1 MAKQK
6 RKPASKPITSHQ
18 LFPAVVA
25 LWFGALFGL
34 GSLAVRPSLLES
46 VVMASRIDL
55 VIPAAAPPLGVTARI
70 LVALVL
76 AAIGSTIGLIIA
88 RRLTRPKPEVRERKR
103 TKLADREEAA
113 PRYTN
118 HPAFNEAEDDEPAGG
133 ILAQRRRALTIE
145 HDEEDFV
152 PHEMAP
158 LPGGAPQILDISKVG
173 FDAPPPHAALDL
185 GAYQAEPVRQEFQP
199 QPVAEAPPPAEQPAM
214 VAPAPAAAPR
224 QIFGQPVDGDHI
236 DQTFVQ
242 AAGFKTT
249 VFDTETPEP
258 LFPPRFAQS
267 EPAPEV
273 AAAPMA
279 VPPRFGAPEADPVV
293 PQFTVPPAPAV
304 EAFAV
309 PPMAPAAFAVPEPV
323 VEPAPA
329 PVAMPEPVSP
339 PAVPVAM
346 TPIAAPPEPL
356 PSPAGLGMTDLASRL
371 AESMARRRAARAA
384 AAGGVP
390 APVAAAPAPV
400 AEVAPVQ
407 AAAPVMPE
415 AALPEPAPAIA
426 PVPQAFAAPVAAPFA
441 APVEPEAPIPA
452 PFAPFAAAS
461 AAEPPQPA
469 PAAPAPAAIPAAMRP
484 LDLGGFEEEVEPLSS
499 LLPPRH
505 IAMPAAP
512 LAAAPVAAPEP
523 APFAMPQAIAPEP
536 EPQPEPE
543 TVEGTA
549 GEEPVAEDKFGS
561 LLGVPIQPAGP
572 RAGLVR
578 IEEPE
583 ADSAEI
589 EPVVIFPGQMARPQ
603 AEEAAPFRRFDAP
616 ANAEQ
621 GQPIAADNAAPAV
634 DREEAERALRMAL
647 ANLQRMSGA
656 A

>member
-34 GSLAVRPSLLES
+34 GSLAVRPSLLET
-46 VVMASRIDL
+46 VVMASRVDL

-70 LVALVL
+70 LVALAL
-76 AAIGSTIGLIIA
+76 AAVGSVIGLVIA
-88 RRLTRPKPEVRERKR
+88 RRLARPKPEVRERKR
-103 TKLADREEAA
+103 TKLAEHEEAA

-118 HPAFNEAEDDEPAGG
+118 HPAYAEADGEDAAGG

-158 LPGGAPQILDISKVG
+158 LPGGAPHILDISKVG
-173 FDAPPPHAALDL
+173 FDAPQPHAPLDL
-185 GAYQAEPVRQEFQP
+185 GAYQSEPVRQEFQP
-199 QPVAEAPPPAEQPAM
+199 QPVAE
-214 VAPAPAAAPR
+214 VAPVAAPVAAEPAQPEPPR
-224 QIFGQPVDGDHI
+224 QIFGQPVAGDHI

-258 LFPPRFAQS
+258 LFPPRMAQP
-267 EPAPEV
+267 EPAPAV
-273 AAAPMA
+273 AAAPA
-279 VPPRFGAPEADPVV
+279 PIPPRFGAPEGDPVV
-293 PQFTVPPAPAV
+293 PQFTVPPAPQV
-304 EAFAV
+304 EAYAV
-309 PPMAPAAFAVPEPV
+309 PPMAPDAFAVPAPVAEPDPAPV
-323 VEPAPA
+323 MMPEPAAMAPA
-329 PVAMPEPVSP
+329 PVAAPVAAPIS
-339 PAVPVAM
+339 VPV
-346 TPIAAPPEPL
+346 EPL

-384 AAGGVP
+384 AAGSVG
-390 APVAAAPAPV
+390 AAPAPV
-400 AEVAPVQ
+400 AEAAPVV
-407 AAAPVMPE
+407 AAAPVIPAPVMPE
-415 AALPEPAPAIA
+415 PAPVTAPAPQAFSAPVVEPSQPEA
-426 PVPQAFAAPVAAPFA
+426 PVPAAPIAM
-441 APVEPEAPIPA
+441 
-452 PFAPFAAAS
+452 
-461 AAEPPQPA
+461 
-469 PAAPAPAAIPAAMRP
+469 PAAMRP
-484 LDLGGFEEEVEPLSS
+484 LDLALDLGGFEKEAEPLSS

-512 LAAAPVAAPEP
+512 EP
-523 APFAMPQAIAPEP
+523 APFAMPQANAPEP
-536 EPQPEPE
+536 EP
-543 TVEGTA
+543 
-549 GEEPVAEDKFGS
+549 EPVEDAASEDRAHEESVSEDRFGS
-561 LLGVPIQPAGP
+561 LLGVAIQPAGP

-583 ADSAEI
+583 AETAEI
-589 EPVVIFPGQMARPQ
+589 EPVVIFPGQMVRPQ

-616 ANAEQ
+616 SSAEQ
-621 GQPIAADNAAPAV
+621 GQPIAADNSAPAV

-647 ANLQRMSGA
+647 ANLPRMSGA

>member
-173 FDAPPPHAALDL
+173 FDAPPPHAPLDL
-185 GAYQAEPVRQEFQP
+185 GAYQSEPVRQEFQP
-199 QPVAEAPPPAEQPAM
+199 QPVAETAPVATPVAAEPAQPE
-214 VAPAPAAAPR
+214 PQR
-224 QIFGQPVDGDHI
+224 QIFGQPVAGDHI

-258 LFPPRFAQS
+258 LFPPRMAQP
-267 EPAPEV
+267 EPAPAV
-273 AAAPMA
+273 AAAPA
-279 VPPRFGAPEADPVV
+279 PIPPRFGAPEGDPVV
-293 PQFTVPPAPAV
+293 PQFTVPPAPPV
-304 EAFAV
+304 EAYAV
-309 PPMAPAAFAVPEPV
+309 PPMAPDAFAVPAPVAEPDPAPV
-323 VEPAPA
+323 MMPEPAAMAPA
-329 PVAMPEPVSP
+329 PVAAPVAAPIS
-339 PAVPVAM
+339 VPV
-346 TPIAAPPEPL
+346 EPL

-384 AAGGVP
+384 AAGTAPAPVEAAPALVVQADP
-390 APVAAAPAPV
+390 APVATPVMAQPAMPAP
-400 AEVAPVQ
+400 P
-407 AAAPVMPE
+407 
-415 AALPEPAPAIA
+415 
-426 PVPQAFAAPVAAPFA
+426 PFA
-441 APVEPEAPIPA
+441 MSAQPAAPIPA
-452 PFAPFAAAS
+452 PFAPFAAA
-461 AAEPPQPA
+461 AAPEVA
-469 PAAPAPAAIPAAMRP
+469 PAVPTQPPVAPITIPAAMRP
-484 LDLGGFEEEVEPLSS
+484 LDLGGFEDEAEPLSS

-505 IAMPAAP
+505 ITMP
-512 LAAAPVAAPEP
+512 AAPVAAPEP
-523 APFAMPQAIAPEP
+523 APQPAPEPAPFAMPRLAMPEAAPAPEP
-536 EPQPEPE
+536 EAAEDTADDEP
-543 TVEGTA
+543 A
-549 GEEPVAEDKFGS
+549 LDDKFGS
-561 LLGVPIQPAGP
+561 LLGVAIQPAGP

-583 ADSAEI
+583 AELAEI
-589 EPVVIFPGQMARPQ
+589 EPVVIFPGQMVRPQ
-603 AEEAAPFRRFDAP
+603 AEESAPFRRFDAP

-621 GQPIAADNAAPAV
+621 GQPIAADQTAPAV